1 MLSSLPNS
9 TAEAVKNTI
18 HLEQKKKNQ
27 YYNGGKK
34 MAVEALTTAGGLLGI
49 GAGLAL
55 GLGAIGTGLAQQ
67 QIIPAVMG
75 AITEDPKML
84 GKGIFLILLPETL
97 VIFGFAIAMLLM
109 GRM

>member
-1 MLSSLPNS
+1 MAGVEL
-9 TAEAVKNTI
+9 AVGN
-18 HLEQKKKNQ
+18 
-27 YYNGGKK
+27 
-34 MAVEALTTAGGLLGI
+34 GLLGV

-67 QIIPAVMG
+67 QIIPAVFG
-75 AITEDPKML
+75 AIAEDPKLL
-84 GKGIFLILLPETL
+84 GKGLFFILLPETL

>member
-1 MLSSLPNS
+1 
-9 TAEAVKNTI
+9 
-18 HLEQKKKNQ
+18 
-27 YYNGGKK
+27 
-34 MAVEALTTAGGLLGI
+34 MAVEVLTTAGGLLGV

-67 QIIPAVMG
+67 QIIPAVFG
-75 AITEDPKML
+75 AIAEDPKLM
-84 GKGIFLILLPETL
+84 GKGLFFILLPETL